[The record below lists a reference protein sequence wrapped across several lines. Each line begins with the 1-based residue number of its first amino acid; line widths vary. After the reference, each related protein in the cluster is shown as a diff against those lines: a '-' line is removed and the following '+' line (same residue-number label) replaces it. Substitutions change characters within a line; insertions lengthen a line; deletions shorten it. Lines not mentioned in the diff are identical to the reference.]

1 MASTDIDEINKIRK
15 AVGLPL
21 LPSATGPTDDGPS
34 FREHESS
41 DDSDA
46 EPASTLDT
54 REAAGY
60 GNFKQVQEEERR
72 RIEREKRKQQ
82 IQRARDAAA
91 KFSKLEGKGLGDVK
105 DADLDAKA
113 WLKSSKKRQTKI
125 ERERAEKLAEELAER
140 ERLAAIEYTSSDLAG
155 VRVAHEV
162 GDFDNDDSEQILT
175 LQDAEIGRD
184 DDSNEEDVLEN
195 ANILAQ
201 DKLQDK
207 LDLKKKR
214 AAYDVHEDKEGGL
227 LAQYD
232 DKKRKAFTLDSQG
245 GGVQERDAKRLHIGD
260 QLRNTISLDI
270 LKPEATSDYM
280 EIKIKKPKK
289 SKKKSTRQRVD
300 DDDDIDSFDA
310 GKAADDMEVDQAP
323 ATSTVK
329 PRSKDMGFNDDEDLA
344 SALSFSRRAAL
355 KKQKR
360 RPEDIVKQLK
370 EEEDEENA
378 LEAEGGMTVDDTT
391 NFLDNL
397 SSRPRDMS
405 PKHPVQKSVEQ
416 DETKVAGDEPDADQD
431 QVMSEAYNGVDNE
444 EELLDRL
451 RREQS
456 THTPDISHSGL
467 NEEQTLDQ
475 GMGAALNLLKQ
486 RGLVKDAGAG
496 DKNTLYKDRQKF
508 IIEARLR
515 EHDNEQRA
523 RAQRERERQSG
534 KLANMSARER
544 EDHARWQNNQREH
557 HSSVQAAAA
566 FNRDYKPDVQIK
578 YVDDD
583 GRLMNQKEAF
593 KQLSHQFHG
602 KGSGKQKTEKHIKKL
617 DDEKR
622 RMASSVLDSSQ
633 ATGMERAAGT
643 QSKKFKEAGVRL
655 G

>member
-1 MASTDIDEINKIRK
+1 MASTDIDEINEIRK

-21 LPSATGPTDDGPS
+21 LPSATGPPDDGPS
-34 FREHESS
+34 FKDHESS
-41 DDSDA
+41 EDSDA

-54 REAAGY
+54 REAAGFENY
-60 GNFKQVQEEERR
+60 KEVQEEERK

-82 IQRARDAAA
+82 IQKARDAAA

-113 WLKSSKKRQTKI
+113 WLKSSKKRQVKI

-155 VRVAHEV
+155 VKVAHEV
-162 GDFDNDDSEQILT
+162 GDFDKGDSEQILT
-175 LQDAEIGRD
+175 LQDAEIGKD
-184 DDSNEEDVLEN
+184 DASDEEDVLEN

-201 DKLQDK
+201 DKLKDK

-214 AAYDVHEDKEGGL
+214 AAYDVHEDNEDGL

-232 DKKRKAFTLDSQG
+232 DKKRKAFTLDSRG
-245 GGVQERDAKRLHIGD
+245 GGVQERDAKRLQIGN

-289 SKKKSTRQRVD
+289 SKKSTRQRAND
-300 DDDDIDSFDA
+300 DEDLNLDKAGDVADA
-310 GKAADDMEVDQAP
+310 MEVDQAQ
-323 ATSTVK
+323 ATSTAK
-329 PRSKDMGFNDDEDLA
+329 RGTKDIGFNDDEDLA
-344 SALSFSRRAAL
+344 SALSSSRRAAL

-370 EEEDEENA
+370 DEADEENA
-378 LEAEGGMTVDDTT
+378 LEAEGGLTVDDTT

-397 SSRPRDMS
+397 SSRPLDVS
-405 PKHPVQKSVEQ
+405 PKPVVQESVEQ
-416 DETKVAGDEPDADQD
+416 DEAQYPGHEPPADQD
-431 QVMSEAYNGVDNE
+431 QVMSEAYNDIDNE
-444 EELLDRL
+444 EELLDRV

-515 EHDNEQRA
+515 EHDSEQRA
-523 RAQRERERQSG
+523 RAQRERERRSG

-622 RMASSVLDSSQ
+622 RMASSVLDNSQ